1 MAMSLAQYFH
11 DRTKYDP
18 DTLEAKAKP
27 LDWSRK
33 PPSFKEFRTGE
44 TIDLKP
50 YLREAVDVVTEGAIA
65 QQWARLSKFLYCSY
79 GLTARVD
86 SWEGEPVF
94 LRAAPSAGGLYPA
107 EIYLVSAGTPVLRP
121 GLFGYQPRTHSLVHY
136 WSGDP
141 WPRLLAA
148 CGEHPALRVTRVA
161 IVVTAVF
168 ERSAWRYQDRAY
180 RRVGLDTG
188 HLLGNLDL
196 AATLSDFRTCHWA
209 GFADKALNE
218 VLFVDG
224 EEEAAL
230 VAIALLD
237 RQTNPPQTVAGYPTA
252 WPSLGVASYPRLAE
266 GHLLTYLHHASC
278 LDHPPRWDAEVV
290 LPPAADKYNFP
301 FCQRVPMATA
311 PLDWGPHGQELES
324 TLLRRRSTRAFRSEA
339 MDLSEL
345 QALLHFTYQ
354 PESYGEAGLNPH
366 PDFFARES
374 VSTFLAVTRV
384 TGLEQGC
391 YYYAP
396 QANELRQ
403 IRFSG
408 FEQELHFLCL
418 GQELGRDAAVV
429 IFHTANLEAAIAH
442 WGERAYRYLHL
453 DAGHLGQRLNLA
465 AIRLGLGVS
474 GIAGF
479 FDDAVNEV
487 LGIPATEAVLY
498 ITVVGQP
505 R

>member
-1 MAMSLAQYFH
+1 MAVSLAQHFH

-18 DTLEAKAKP
+18 ETLETKAKP
-27 LDWSRK
+27 LDWSKK
-33 PPSFKEFRTGE
+33 PNSFKEFRTGE
-44 TIDLKP
+44 IIDLKP

-86 SWEGEPVF
+86 SWDGELVF

-136 WSGDP
+136 WSGNP
-141 WPRLLAA
+141 WPQLVAA
-148 CGEHPALRVTRVA
+148 CGDHPALRATRVA
-161 IVVTAVF
+161 MAVTAVF
-168 ERSAWRYQDRAY
+168 GRSAWRYQDRAY
-180 RRVGLDTG
+180 RRIGLDVG

-209 GFADKALNE
+209 GFADQALNE
-218 VLFVDG
+218 TLFVDG

-237 RQTNPPQTVAGYPTA
+237 RQANPPQTVAGYPTA
-252 WPSLGVASYPRLAE
+252 WPSPCVDSYPRLAA
-266 GHLLTYLHHASC
+266 GHLLTYLHQASG
-278 LDHPPRWDAEVV
+278 LNHPPQWDAAIAPA
-290 LPPAADKYNFP
+290 PPTDKYNFP

-311 PLDWGPHGQELES
+311 PLDWGLQELES
-324 TLLRRRSTRAFRSEA
+324 TMLRRRSTRAFRSEA
-339 MDLSEL
+339 IDLAEL
-345 QALLHFTYQ
+345 KALLHFTYQ
-354 PESYGEAGLNPH
+354 PGAYDEAGLNPR
-366 PDFFARES
+366 PDFFAREA
-374 VSTFLAVTRV
+374 VETFLAVTRV
-384 TGLEQGC
+384 NGLEQGC

-403 IRFSG
+403 IRFSA
-408 FEQELHFLCL
+408 FAQELHFLCL

-429 IFHTANLEAAIAH
+429 IFHTANLEAAIAR

-487 LGIPATEAVLY
+487 LGIPVTEAVLY

>member
-1 MAMSLAQYFH
+1 
-11 DRTKYDP
+11 
-18 DTLEAKAKP
+18 
-27 LDWSRK
+27 
-33 PPSFKEFRTGE
+33 
-44 TIDLKP
+44 
-50 YLREAVDVVTEGAIA
+50 
-65 QQWARLSKFLYCSY
+65 
-79 GLTARVD
+79 
-86 SWEGEPVF
+86 
-94 LRAAPSAGGLYPA
+94 
-107 EIYLVSAGTPVLRP
+107 
-121 GLFGYQPRTHSLVHY
+121 
-136 WSGDP
+136 
-141 WPRLLAA
+141 
-148 CGEHPALRVTRVA
+148 
-161 IVVTAVF
+161 
-168 ERSAWRYQDRAY
+168 
-180 RRVGLDTG
+180 VGLDTG